1 MSINSAL
8 LAGVTG
14 LTANASALAATSD
27 NIANVNTVGYKLN
40 KTNFSDLVTAASTQD
55 YSAGGVTTTTT
66 AYVTQQGLLQ
76 STSSPTDLAIS
87 GSGFFVT
94 TQSPQNVSAT
104 DPRLFTRAG
113 SFTVDSQ
120 GFLKNSAGLYLQGWL
135 ADTNGTITTDPSN
148 IAMLQPIN
156 VSTVGGAAGATTA
169 ASVNANL
176 NAGETVSAASEQD
189 APFSNLVDSGG
200 TDHHN
205 FSVAYTPDP
214 TAPNSYNVTVTD
226 TDTTNAANNG
236 SYGGKVVFNPA
247 TGAIASSTIPGLS
260 VGGGTLTLANGNT
273 VSLAS
278 VGLSTNST
286 AASIYNPVS
295 NSMAAYNATTGTGT
309 KPDFSVTVP
318 LADSQGGARSMQID
332 FLKSTSN
339 PNQWYAE
346 AHVVP
351 ASDVVD
357 GAGLSNGQVS
367 VGVVSFT
374 PDGRLDPTQTT
385 LFGMNANGG
394 QAAIS
399 FGASNGT
406 APGAGQVNWAPN
418 LGINGQT
425 VNLTL
430 GSAAGGMT
438 QYDSQSIV
446 QSVSTNGTPFGN
458 LTSINID
465 SSGFVTAAFDNGV
478 TRRIAQVAVATFP
491 NPDGLSPVSGDAYRV
506 SLASGTYNLKA
517 PGTGGAGTVSPSS
530 LEASTVDLSSEFSSL
545 ITTQQAYSASSKII
559 TTADQMMQDLINVI
573 R

>member
-1 MSINSAL
+1 MSINSAM

-40 KTNFSDLVTAASTQD
+40 QTNFSDLVTAASTQD
-55 YSAGGVTTTTT
+55 YSAGGVTTSTT

-94 TQSPQNVSAT
+94 TQSPTDVTAT
-104 DPRLFTRAG
+104 APRLFTRAG

-120 GFLKNSAGLYLQGWL
+120 GFLKNAAGLYLQGWL
-135 ADTNGTITTDPSN
+135 ADTSGNINTDPSN
-148 IAMLQPIN
+148 IALLQPIN
-156 VSTVGGAAGATTA
+156 VSTVGGAAGATSA
-169 ASVNANL
+169 AAVNANL
-176 NAGETVSAASEQD
+176 QASQTLSQASIDAAGVSYA
-189 APFSNLVDSGG
+189 
-200 TDHHN
+200 
-205 FSVAYTPDP
+205 
-214 TAPNSYNVTVTD
+214 TAGVI
-226 TDTTNAANNG
+226 
-236 SYGGKVVFNPA
+236 PA
-247 TGAIASSTIPGLS
+247 TADPAAAAVATAIM
-260 VGGGTLTLANGNT
+260 GGG
-273 VSLAS
+273 
-278 VGLSTNST
+278 
-286 AASIYNPVS
+286 AAPTDAYSPTS
-295 NSMAAYNATTGTGT
+295 ATTSMAAYNATTGTGT

-332 FLKSTSN
+332 FLKSDLG

-351 ASDVVD
+351 ASDVTA
-357 GAGLSNGQVS
+357 GAPLIDGQVS
-367 VGVVSFT
+367 TGVVSFT
-374 PDGRLDPTQTT
+374 PDGRLDPNNTT
-385 LFGMNANGG
+385 LFNMAANGG
-394 QAAIS
+394 QASIT
-399 FGASNGT
+399 FGASNAA
-406 APGAGQVNWAPN
+406 APAAGQVNWAPN

-425 VNLTL
+425 VALTL
-430 GSAAGGMT
+430 GSAAGGLT

-446 QSVSTNGTPFGN
+446 QSVTTNGTPFGN

-506 SLASGTYNLKA
+506 SLQSGTYNLKP
-517 PGTGGAGTVSPSS
+517 PGSGGAGTISPSS
-530 LEASTVDLSSEFSSL
+530 LEASTVDLSQEFSNL

>member
-1 MSINSAL
+1 MSINSAM

-27 NIANVNTVGYKLN
+27 NIANVNTVGYKRAQ
-40 KTNFSDLVTAASTQD
+40 TNFSDLVTAASTQD
-55 YSAGGVTTTTT
+55 YSAGGVTTSTTS
-66 AYVTQQGLLQ
+66 YVTQQGLLQ

-94 TQSPQNVSAT
+94 TQSPTDVSAT
-104 DPRLFTRAG
+104 APRLFTRAG

-120 GFLKNSAGLYLQGWL
+120 GYLKNSAGLYLQGWL
-135 ADTNGTITTDPSN
+135 ADTNGNITTDPSN
-148 IAMLQPIN
+148 IALLQPIN
-156 VSTVGGAAGATTA
+156 VSTVGGAAGATTQA
-169 ASVNANL
+169 AVNANL
-176 NAGETVSAASEQD
+176 DAGETISASSEQD
-189 APFSNLVDSGG
+189 ASFTGVADSVPA
-200 TDHHN
+200 THN

-214 TAPNSYNVTVTD
+214 TTANSYNVKVTD
-226 TDTTNAANNG
+226 TGTGT
-236 SYGGKVVFNPA
+236 SYTGTAVYNPA
-247 TGAIASSTIPGLS
+247 TGAFVSGTGALSAGSLNLGAATVPLASLGLN
-260 VGGGTLTLANGNT
+260 TNT
-273 VSLAS
+273 VANS
-278 VGLSTNST
+278 V
-286 AASIYNPVS
+286 YNPVS

-309 KPDFSVTVP
+309 KPDFSVTIP

-332 FLKSTSN
+332 YLKSTSS

-351 ASDVVD
+351 ASDVTE

-385 LFGMNANGG
+385 LFNMAANGG
-394 QAAIS
+394 QPSIS
-399 FGASNGT
+399 FGASNAGPP
-406 APGAGQVNWAPN
+406 AAGQVNWASN

-425 VNLTL
+425 VALTL

-458 LTSINID
+458 LTSIAID
-465 SSGFVTAAFDNGV
+465 SSGYVTAAFDNGV
-478 TRRIAQVAVATFP
+478 TRRIAQVAIATFP

-506 SLASGTYNLKA
+506 SLQSGTYNLKA
-517 PGTGGAGTVSPSS
+517 PGTGGAGSISPSS

>member
-1 MSINSAL
+1 MSINSAM

-27 NIANVNTVGYKLN
+27 NIANVNTVGYKRAV
-40 KTNFSDLVTAASTQD
+40 TNFSDLVTAASTQD
-55 YSAGGVTTTTT
+55 YSAGGVTTSTTS
-66 AYVTQQGLLQ
+66 YITQQGLMQ

-94 TQSPQNVSAT
+94 TSSPTNVSAT
-104 DPRLFTRAG
+104 APRLFTRAG

-120 GFLKNSAGLYLQGWL
+120 GYLKNAAGLYLQGWL
-135 ADTNGTITTDPSN
+135 ADTNGNITTDPSN
-148 IAMLQPIN
+148 IALLQPIN
-156 VSTVGGAAGATTA
+156 VSAVGGAAGATTA
-169 ASVNANL
+169 ATVNANL
-176 NAGETVSAASEQD
+176 NAGETISAASQQNNS
-189 APFSNLVDSGG
+189 FSNVADSSAA
-200 TDHHN
+200 THN
-205 FSVAYTPDP
+205 FQVAYTPDAT
-214 TAPNSYNVTVTD
+214 TANTYDVTVTD
-226 TDTTNAANNG
+226 TGSGTAYTGAAT
-236 SYGGKVVFNPA
+236 YNPA
-247 TGAIASSTIPGLS
+247 TGAFT
-260 VGGGTLTLANGNT
+260 GGTGALSAGSLNLGAAT
-273 VSLAS
+273 VPLAS
-278 VGLSTNST
+278 LGLSTNTT
-286 AASIYNPVS
+286 AQSLYNPIS
-295 NSMAAYNATTGTGT
+295 NNMASYNATTGTGT

-332 FLKSTSN
+332 FLKNTAS

-351 ASDVVD
+351 ASDVTE

-367 VGVVSFT
+367 VGVVTFT

-385 LFGMNANGG
+385 LFNMAANNG
-394 QAAIS
+394 QPSIT
-399 FGASNGT
+399 FGASNAG

-425 VNLTL
+425 VALTL
-430 GSAAGGMT
+430 GSAAGGLT

-465 SSGFVTAAFDNGV
+465 SNGFVTAAFDNGV
-478 TRRIAQVAVATFP
+478 TRRIAQVGLATFP

-506 SLASGTYNLKA
+506 SLDSGTYNLKA
-517 PGTGGAGTVSPSS
+517 PGTGGAGSISPSS
-530 LEASTVDLSSEFSSL
+530 LEASTVDLSAEFSSL

-573 R
+573 H

>member
-1 MSINSAL
+1 MSINSAM

-27 NIANVNTVGYKLN
+27 NIANVNTVGYKRAQ
-40 KTNFSDLVTAASTQD
+40 TNFSDLVTAASAQD
-55 YSAGGVTTTTT
+55 YSAGGVTTSTTS
-66 AYVTQQGLLQ
+66 YVTQQGLLQ

-94 TQSPQNVSAT
+94 TQSPTDVSAT
-104 DPRLFTRAG
+104 APRLFTRAG

-120 GFLKNSAGLYLQGWL
+120 GYLKNSAGLYLQGWL
-135 ADTNGTITTDPSN
+135 ADTNGNITTDPSN
-148 IAMLQPIN
+148 IALLQPIN
-156 VSTVGGAAGATTA
+156 VSTVGGAAGATTQA
-169 ASVNANL
+169 AVNANL
-176 NAGETVSAASEQD
+176 NAGETISASSEQD
-189 APFSNLVDSGG
+189 ASFTNQVDTGVG
-200 TDHHN
+200 EHHDLK
-205 FSVAYTPDP
+205 VAYTPDP
-214 TAPNSYNVTVTD
+214 SAPNSYNVTITD
-226 TDTTNAANNG
+226 SDTTTPAQDG
-236 SYGGKVVFNPA
+236 TYSGKVVFNPA
-247 TGAIASSTIPGLS
+247 TGNIVSSTVTGLS
-260 VGGGTLTLANGNT
+260 VGGGTLTLQNGGT
-273 VSLAS
+273 VTLAS
-278 VGLSTNST
+278 LGLNTNT
-286 AASIYNPVS
+286 NAAPVYNPVS

-309 KPDFSVTVP
+309 KPDFSVTIP

-332 FLKSTSN
+332 YLKSTSN

-357 GAGLSNGQVS
+357 GPGLSNGQVS
-367 VGVVSFT
+367 VGVVTFT

-385 LFGMNANGG
+385 LFNMAANGG
-394 QAAIS
+394 QPSIT

-406 APGAGQVNWAPN
+406 APAAGQVNWAPS

-425 VNLTL
+425 VALTL

-458 LTSINID
+458 LTSISID
-465 SSGFVTAAFDNGV
+465 SNGYVTAAFDNGV

-506 SLASGTYNLKA
+506 SLQSGTYNLKA
-517 PGTGGAGTVSPSS
+517 PGTGGAGAISPSS